1 LRLLRT
7 TLLLDLTPAGS
18 GHERPRSV
26 LFLSPDTADGR
37 STVIADLAL
46 VQREAGER
54 AVVVEADFRRP
65 ALARMLG
72 LAERSGLAEVLA
84 GSLTLEEA
92 LQAVP
97 ASRREAIAGAVGAGG
112 EGTTA
117 LAAPEE
123 GAVLA
128 LPARAA
134 AWGNPPALLSSAPMR
149 EVLRTLSD
157 EFDHVLVDVPSP
169 LEFSDAMPLLS
180 SVDGIVIVARLGH
193 TRERSALRLRQLL
206 ERTPSAPVIGIV
218 ANAVPAREVERYGMS
233 AQRPRHDWVSRLTRR

>member
-1 LRLLRT
+1 
-7 TLLLDLTPAGS
+7 
-18 GHERPRSV
+18 
-26 LFLSPDTADGR
+26 
-37 STVIADLAL
+37 
-46 VQREAGER
+46 
-54 AVVVEADFRRP
+54 
-65 ALARMLG
+65 MLG
-72 LAERSGLAEVLA
+72 LAEHSGLAEVLA

-97 ASRREAIAGAVGAGG
+97 ASRREAIAGPVGAGG
-112 EGTTA
+112 EGITT
-117 LAAPEE
+117 LAAPDE

-134 AWGNPPALLSSAPMR
+134 AWANPPALLSSAPMR
-149 EVLRTLSD
+149 EVLRALSD

-206 ERTPSAPVIGIV
+206 ERTPSAPVIGVV

-233 AQRPRHDWVSRLTRR
+233 AQRPRRDWVSRLTRR